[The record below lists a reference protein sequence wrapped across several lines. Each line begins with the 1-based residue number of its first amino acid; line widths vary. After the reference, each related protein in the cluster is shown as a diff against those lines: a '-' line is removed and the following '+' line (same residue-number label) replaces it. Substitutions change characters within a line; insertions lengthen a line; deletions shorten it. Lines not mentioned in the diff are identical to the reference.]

1 MTEPLRVAVVGCG
14 DISKS
19 YGQTLQPHTDTI
31 AILGATDLMP
41 ERAAAWTQEH
51 GGKPYDSL
59 DQILDDG
66 DVECVLNLTI
76 HQAHADV
83 IRRSLQA
90 GKHVFTEKPLTVDPK
105 EAQELVTL
113 ADERGL
119 RFGSAPVGFLG
130 ESQQTA
136 WKVIREG
143 SLGTIRV
150 AYAEVNW
157 GRPETWHA
165 NPKPFYEVGPVFD
178 VGVYPLTFLTAFFG
192 PAKRVSAFGKVLLA
206 DRVTLDGEP
215 YTLETPDFAV
225 AMVEWDTGLVA
236 RVTINFYVTF
246 FTRQQHAIEV
256 HGDVASL
263 YLGAWSQF
271 NGKVETGPFGQRYEP
286 VEFVR
291 EPFPGCEWSRG
302 LVDMADAI
310 RTDRPHRVTGAH
322 AAHVVE
328 IMAGIHTSIRDQRP
342 VELESSFTQ
351 PVPMEWAT

>member
-1 MTEPLRVAVVGCG
+1 VTDPLRVAVVGCG

-19 YGQTLQPHTDTI
+19 YGETLQPHADTI
-31 AILGATDLMP
+31 QILGATDLMP
-41 ERAAAWTQEH
+41 ERAAQWTEKY

-59 DQILDDG
+59 DAILDDG
-66 DVECVLNLTI
+66 DVDCVLNLTI

-83 IRRSLQA
+83 IRRSLRA
-90 GKHVFTEKPLTVDPK
+90 GKHVFTEKPLTIDPK
-105 EAQELVTL
+105 EAQELVAL

-119 RFGSAPVGFLG
+119 RFGGAPVGFLG
-130 ESQQTA
+130 EAQQTA

-157 GRPETWHA
+157 GRPETWHG

-192 PAKRVSAFGKVLLA
+192 PARSVTAFGKVLLPE
-206 DRVTLDGEP
+206 RKTLHGEV
-215 YTLETPDFAV
+215 YTLQAPDFAV
-225 AMVEWDTGLVA
+225 ALVEWDSGMVA
-236 RVTINFYVTF
+236 RVTVNFYVTF

-256 HGDVASL
+256 HGDEASL
-263 YLGAWSQF
+263 YLGTWSVF
-271 NGKVETGPFGQRYEP
+271 NGKVETGRFGERYEP
-286 VEFVR
+286 VALVR

-310 RTDRPHRVTGAH
+310 RGGRAHRVTGAH

-328 IMAGIHTSIRDQRP
+328 IMAGSHTSIREERS
-342 VELESSFTQ
+342 VALESTFTQ
-351 PVPMEWAT
+351 PAPMDWAT